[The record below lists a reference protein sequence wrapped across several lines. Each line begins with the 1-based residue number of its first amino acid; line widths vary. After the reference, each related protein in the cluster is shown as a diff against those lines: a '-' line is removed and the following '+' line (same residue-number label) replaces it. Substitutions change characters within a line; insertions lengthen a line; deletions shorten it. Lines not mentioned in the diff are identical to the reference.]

1 MIFVSSA
8 AYFEY
13 FILKVFNTCKYGTV
27 FHIPMS
33 IKTESKQAPS
43 VIRKVLTENVINDI
57 DEIIS
62 LLLSAGKSKNFNVV
76 LKENDIQFVIRQSK
90 LIIQNQPMLIETEG
104 PMKICG
110 DIHGQFT
117 DLIYLIQICGDP
129 STTRYMF
136 LGDYVD
142 RGRQGIETITI
153 LLAYKIK
160 YPNSFYLLRGN
171 HESQAVSRV
180 YGFYDEC
187 KRRFGIKLWK
197 SFLDVFNCLP
207 VAAILENQIFCCH
220 GGLSPEM
227 FKPDVTN
234 LEILKDKIK
243 AIIRPTDIPEDGL
256 LCDLLW
262 SDPLDL
268 PNSLINSELH
278 KDFFSHDGFAPNER
292 GISYVFNPAVVD
304 KFLKRFGLDLIIRA
318 HQVVED
324 GYEFFAN
331 RSFITIFS
339 APNYCGEFDNAG
351 AVFCLS
357 RSIVFNSKSNDEEI
371 DLEGSFKILFSD
383 HKQKFLSTPVRK
395 QK

>member
-1 MIFVSSA
+1 MT
-8 AYFEY
+8 
-13 FILKVFNTCKYGTV
+13 LK
-27 FHIPMS
+27 I
-33 IKTESKQAPS
+33 ESKQS
-43 VIRKVLTENVINDI
+43 NSSLRKMISENTLCEV

-62 LLLSAGKSKNFNVV
+62 VLLNSGKTKIISPI
-76 LKENDIQFVIRQSK
+76 LKENDIQV
-90 LIIQNQPMLIETEG
+90 IIQKSKAIIQSQAMLIEAEG

-110 DIHGQFT
+110 DIHGQFP
-117 DLIYLIQICGDP
+117 DLIHLLQICGDP
-129 STTRYMF
+129 SNTRYLF

-142 RGRQGIETITI
+142 RGRQGIETIT
-153 LLAYKIK
+153 LLLSYKIR
-160 YPNSFYLLRGN
+160 YPNTFYLLRGN

-227 FKPDVTN
+227 LKPDVTN
-234 LEILKDKIK
+234 LENLKQKIRS
-243 AIIRPTDIPEDGL
+243 IIRPVDIPEEGL
-256 LCDLLW
+256 ICDLLW

-268 PNSLINSELH
+268 PNSLVSSEFH
-278 KDFFSHDGFAPNER
+278 NEFFTQEGFAPNER
-292 GISYVFNPAVVD
+292 GISYVFNPSVVD
-304 KFLKRFGLDLIIRA
+304 KFLKRFSLDLIIRA

-383 HKQKFLSTPVRK
+383 HKQRLLGTSMKK